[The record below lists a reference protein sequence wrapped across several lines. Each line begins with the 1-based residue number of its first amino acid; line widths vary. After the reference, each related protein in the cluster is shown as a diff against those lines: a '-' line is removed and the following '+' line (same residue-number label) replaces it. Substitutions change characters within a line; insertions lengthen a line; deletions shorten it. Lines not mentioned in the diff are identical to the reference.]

1 MSAVVVKKMQ
11 QRALLSAH
19 ERCVINWHG
28 CEKRESLFLVISR
41 DMNVDGGSIMSDMNI
56 DKVLMQMRVL
66 AAQAGGASIAQE
78 TAASSGVN
86 FSELLGK
93 SVDAVNEAQ
102 KLSGDLKSRFEMGDQ
117 GVSMVDIAVASEK
130 SRISFTAMTEVR
142 NKLVEAYKDVMSM
155 PV

>member
-1 MSAVVVKKMQ
+1 
-11 QRALLSAH
+11 
-19 ERCVINWHG
+19 
-28 CEKRESLFLVISR
+28 
-41 DMNVDGGSIMSDMNI
+41 MSDMSI

-66 AAQAGGASIAQE
+66 AAQAGGVPAAQE
-78 TAASSGVN
+78 AAASGGVN

-93 SVDAVNEAQ
+93 SVNAVNEAQ
-102 KLSGDLKSRFEMGDQ
+102 KISGDLKSRFEMGDQ

-130 SRISFTAMTEVR
+130 ARISFTAMTEVR